1 MNIFLSLLGLVLT
14 LFQFVLLA
22 RVLLS
27 WFPQFDANNP
37 IVRVIYEVTEPVLAP
52 IRQFVGPMSGIDI
65 SPLIVILIIFAI
77 QTVLRI

>member
-1 MNIFLSLLGLVLT
+1 MNAFLSVLGLLLN
-14 LFQFVLLA
+14 LFQLILLA

-27 WFPQFDANNP
+27 WFPQIDRHNP
-37 IVRVIYEVTEPVLAP
+37 IVRFIYDITEPVLAP
-52 IRQFVGPMSGIDI
+52 IRQFVGPMSGLDI

>member
-1 MNIFLSLLGLVLT
+1 MNAFLSVLGLLLN
-14 LFQFVLLA
+14 LFQLILLA

-27 WFPQFDANNP
+27 WFPQIDRYNP
-37 IVRVIYEVTEPVLAP
+37 IVRFIYDITEPVLAP
-52 IRQFVGPMSGIDI
+52 IRQFVGPMSGLDI